1 MEFHEEFAAVKIG
14 KKWGYV
20 DKTGKVIIH
29 LQFDDVRNFSEG
41 LAEVRVGE
49 RWIFIDKTGRYV
61 RFSDIEKEKKK
72 EKTSR
77 DAAD

>member
-1 MEFHEEFAAVKIG
+1 
-14 KKWGYV
+14 
-20 DKTGKVIIH
+20 
-29 LQFDDVRNFSEG
+29 
-41 LAEVRVGE
+41 VRVGE

-77 DAAD
+77 DEVD